1 MMASQRTSS
10 PQRAPRPRP
19 RPAGVY
25 LFEDLQELCKPGER
39 PTLATVEAWAR
50 DQGIRYR
57 YDRKGGIWTTREA
70 LNAALGI
77 GQVPANDDDP
87 YNPEDVR

>member
-1 MMASQRTSS
+1 MMARPTPTTH
-10 PQRAPRPRP
+10 PQRAARP

-39 PTLATVEAWAR
+39 PTLATVEAWAVA
-50 DQGIRYR
+50 QGIRYR

-70 LNAALGI
+70 LNAALGL
-77 GQVPANDDDP
+77 GQAPANDDDP
-87 YNPEDVR
+87 YSPEDVR

>member
-1 MMASQRTSS
+1 MMASPDNR

-19 RPAGVY
+19 RPQGVY

-70 LNAALGI
+70 LNASLGL
-77 GQVPANDDDP
+77 GEAPANDSDP
-87 YNPEDVR
+87 YDPNEVR